1 MSKPIQCL
9 CKSTHI
15 VKHGF
20 TVTREGK
27 IQKYQCQ
34 DCGRITYPKE

>member
-1 MSKPIQCL
+1 MTETNQCV

-15 VKHGF
+15 VKYGF

-27 IQKYQCQ
+27 IQKYQCH
-34 DCGRITYPKE
+34 DCGRITYPKD